1 MKRIERVSLVGLGA
15 VGSSYLA
22 RMAKSV
28 PMENLRVI
36 ASGARAERYRSGVSV
51 NGEAFYFPVYEPG
64 DEAEPADL
72 LIFAVK
78 NNQLRQAISD
88 AKRHAGPKTVILS
101 LLNGVASERVI
112 AEGYGSG
119 NVLCSHVMGLDAVRT
134 DDGTVYEH
142 LGYITFGED
151 VNIPGSYSEN
161 TLAVAEFFEKSGIP
175 YRIPENMT
183 KELWLKF
190 MLNVGA
196 NQLSAVLRCPYRAI
210 RESQR
215 VRSLV
220 REAMAEAAAVSAY
233 EGVCLGEDDI
243 GACLAILDKLSPQGK
258 TSMLQDVEAGR
269 RTEVDVFG
277 GTVVSLAQKHGVRVP
292 LNEMLVRLILAMEET
307 FGAR

>member
-15 VGSSYLA
+15 VGSSYLS
-22 RMAKSV
+22 RMAKNV
-28 PMENLRVI
+28 PVESLRVI
-36 ASGARAERYRSGVSV
+36 ASGARAERYRGGVSV
-51 NGEAFYFPVYEPG
+51 NGELFFFPVYEPG

-78 NNQLRQAISD
+78 NNQLPQAISD
-88 AKRHAGPKTVILS
+88 AKRHVGPDTVILS
-101 LLNGVASERVI
+101 LLNGVVSERVI

-134 DDGTVYEH
+134 EDGTAYEH
-142 LGYITFGED
+142 LGYISFGER
-151 VNIPGSYSEN
+151 VNTPGAYSEN
-161 TLAVAEFFEKSGIP
+161 TLAVAEFFRRAGIP

-196 NQLSAVLRCPYRAI
+196 NQVSAVLRCPYRAI

-215 VRSLV
+215 VRGLV

-243 GACLAILDKLSPQGK
+243 DACLAILDKLSPQGK

-277 GTVVSLAQKHGVRVP
+277 GTVVSLAARHGVPAP
-292 LNEMLVRLILAMEET
+292 LNETLVSLILAMEET
-307 FGAR
+307 FGLR